1 MSGGPRSQAPSSQ
14 GPASQGRGVSR
25 RGFLGGLGLT
35 GAGLAVGAAAGASL
49 SSNGSAD
56 ESAAVTAFHGDRQAG
71 ITTPAQQRMMFGAF
85 DVAGADKAQL
95 RELLSRWSAAAAL
108 MTRGLPVGPTE
119 AAPGS
124 PPVDT
129 GEAVGLGPGGLT
141 ITVGFG
147 ASLFDGRFGLADHL
161 PDALAPLPPLPGDTV
176 LDPAISG
183 GDLCVQA
190 CASDP
195 QVAFHVLRNFARMG
209 RGTVTTRWMQEGFGR
224 ASSTSAD
231 QKTPRNLF
239 GFKDGTN
246 NTKTDDEFRD
256 WVWVDDSADQPWMQG
271 GSYLVTRKIAMS
283 IETWDS
289 DAIADQER
297 VFGRVKGSGAP
308 LGHTGEFDEISLTAP
323 GPDGTPAIDPNS
335 HVALAHPDNNAGVKL
350 LRRSYNYTGGINPAT
365 GHLDAGL
372 FFIAYQRDPHTQFAA
387 LQRQLGR
394 RDNLNEYIKHLS
406 SSVFACPPG
415 VRGGGDYWGSE
426 LLA

>member
-1 MSGGPRSQAPSSQ
+1 MRE
-14 GPASQGRGVSR
+14 VSR
-25 RGFLGGLGLT
+25 RALFGGLGL
-35 GAGLAVGAAAGASL
+35 GGLGLAVGAAGGAAL
-49 SSNGSAD
+49 T
-56 ESAAVTAFHGDRQAG
+56 SAADPDPDAVVTPFFGPRQSG

-85 DVAGADKAQL
+85 DVTTSDKAEL
-95 RELLSRWSAAAAL
+95 RALLTRWTAAAAL
-108 MTRGLPVGPTE
+108 MTRGEPVGPTE
-119 AAPGS
+119 AAPGA

-147 ASLFDGRFGLADHL
+147 ASLFDERFGLADRM
-161 PDALAPLPPLPGDTV
+161 PDALAPLPSLPGDTV
-176 LDPAISG
+176 LDPMISG

-190 CASDP
+190 CAANP
-195 QVAFHVLRNFARMG
+195 QVAFHVLRNFARIG
-209 RGTVTTRWMQEGFGR
+209 RGVVTLRWMQEGFGR
-224 ASSTSAD
+224 ASSTSVE
-231 QKTPRNLF
+231 QETPRNLF

-246 NTKTDDEFRD
+246 NTKTDEEFRD
-256 WVWVDDSADQPWMQG
+256 WVWADGADQPWMRD
-271 GSYLVTRKIAMS
+271 GSYLVTRKIAMN

-289 DAIADQER
+289 DAIGDQER

-308 LGHTGEFDEISLTAP
+308 LGHGHEFDAIDLSAA
-323 GPDGTPAIDPNS
+323 GPDGAPAIDPNS
-335 HVALAHPDNNAGVKL
+335 HVALAHPDNNGGVKL
-350 LRRSYNYTGGINPAT
+350 LRRSYNYTGGVNPAT

-387 LQRQLGR
+387 IQRQLGR

-415 VRGGGDYWGSE
+415 VQDEDDHWGRE

>member
-1 MSGGPRSQAPSSQ
+1 MSDAAHAPH
-14 GPASQGRGVSR
+14 ARGVSR

-35 GAGLAVGAAAGASL
+35 GAGAVVGAVAGASL
-49 SSNGSAD
+49 AGADAVD
-56 ESAAVTAFHGDRQAG
+56 ESAETTPFFGPRQAG

-85 DVAGADKAQL
+85 DVTGAGKAQL
-95 RELLSRWSAAAAL
+95 QELLATWTAAAAL
-108 MTRGLPVGPTE
+108 MTRGEPVGPTE

-129 GEAVGLGPGGLT
+129 GEAVGLGPSGLT

-147 ASLFDGRFGLADHL
+147 ASLFDDRFGLADRL

-176 LDPAISG
+176 LDPEISG

-190 CASDP
+190 CAADP

-209 RGTVTTRWMQEGFGR
+209 RGIVTLRWMQEGFGR

-231 QKTPRNLF
+231 QQTPRNLF

-256 WVWVDDSADQPWMQG
+256 WVWVDQGDQPWMRD

-289 DAIADQER
+289 DNIADQER

-308 LGHTGEFDEISLTAP
+308 LGHTGEFDAIDLAARGS
-323 GPDGTPAIDPNS
+323 DGKPAIDPNS
-335 HVALAHPDNNAGVKL
+335 HVALAHPDSNGGVKL
-350 LRRSYNYTGGINPAT
+350 LRRSYNYTGGVNPAT

-387 LQRQLGR
+387 MQRQLGR

-415 VRGGGDYWGSE
+415 VRGEDDYWGKG

>member
-1 MSGGPRSQAPSSQ
+1 MSP
-14 GPASQGRGVSR
+14 VSR

-35 GAGLAVGAAAGASL
+35 GAGLAVGAAAGVGL
-49 SSNGSAD
+49 SQAD
-56 ESAAVTAFHGDRQAG
+56 AAPSEITEFYGPRQAG

-85 DVAGADKAQL
+85 DVTGDDKAAL
-95 RELLSRWSAAAAL
+95 AELLAKWTAAAAL
-108 MTRGLPVGPTE
+108 MTRGEPVGPTE

-129 GEAVGLGPGGLT
+129 GEAVGLGPSDLT

-147 ASLFDGRFGLADHL
+147 ASLFDDRFGLAAKL
-161 PDALAPLPPLPGDTV
+161 PDALKPLPPLPGDTV

-190 CASDP
+190 CAADP

-209 RGTVTTRWMQEGFGR
+209 RGVVTLRWMQEGFGR

-231 QKTPRNLF
+231 QETPRNLF
-239 GFKDGTN
+239 GFKDGTA

-256 WVWVDDSADQPWMQG
+256 WVWVDQGDQPWMSD
-271 GSYLVTRKIAMS
+271 GSYLVTRKIAMN

-289 DAIADQER
+289 DNIADQER

-308 LGHTGEFDEISLTAP
+308 LGHSHEFDAIDLAAL
-323 GPDGTPAIDPNS
+323 GPDGEPAIDPNA
-335 HVALAHPDNNAGVKL
+335 HVALAHPDNNGGIKL
-350 LRRSYNYTGGINPAT
+350 LRRSYNYTGGVNPAT

-387 LQRQLGR
+387 MQRQLGR

-415 VRGGGDYWGSE
+415 VTGEGDYWGRQ

>member
-1 MSGGPRSQAPSSQ
+1 MSDGRT
-14 GPASQGRGVSR
+14 RGVSR

-35 GAGLAVGAAAGASL
+35 GAGLAVGAAAGA
-49 SSNGSAD
+49 GIASAVD
-56 ESAAVTAFHGDRQAG
+56 SGETPDADVATPFYGDRQAG

-85 DVAGADKAQL
+85 DLTTTDKAKLQD
-95 RELLSRWSAAAAL
+95 LLTRWTAAAAL
-108 MTRGLPVGPTE
+108 MARGEPVGPTD

-147 ASLFDGRFGLADHL
+147 ASLFDERFGLANRL

-176 LDPAISG
+176 LDSSISG

-190 CASDP
+190 CAADP

-209 RGTVTTRWMQEGFGR
+209 RGVVTLRWMQEGFGR

-231 QKTPRNLF
+231 QETPRNLF

-246 NTKTDDEFRD
+246 NTKTDEEFRD
-256 WVWVDDSADQPWMQG
+256 WVWVDDSADQPWMRD
-271 GSYLVTRKIAMS
+271 GSYLVTRKIAMN

-308 LGHTGEFDEISLTAP
+308 LGHTHEFDEISLTAP
-323 GPDGTPAIDPNS
+323 GPDGAPAIDPNS
-335 HVALAHPDNNAGVKL
+335 HVALAHPDSNGGVKL
-350 LRRSYNYTGGINPAT
+350 LRRSYNYTGGVNPAT

-415 VRGGGDYWGSE
+415 VREDGGYWGEE

>member
-1 MSGGPRSQAPSSQ
+1 MRE
-14 GPASQGRGVSR
+14 VSR
-25 RGFLGGLGLT
+25 RALFGGLGL
-35 GAGLAVGAAAGASL
+35 GGLGLAVGAAGGVAGGAAL
-49 SSNGSAD
+49 T
-56 ESAAVTAFHGDRQAG
+56 SAADPDPDAVVTPFFGPRQSG
-71 ITTPAQQRMMFGAF
+71 ITTPAQQRMMFGTF
-85 DVAGADKAQL
+85 DVTTSDKAEL
-95 RELLSRWSAAAAL
+95 RDLLARWTAAAAL
-108 MTRGLPVGPTE
+108 MTRGEPVGPTD
-119 AAPGS
+119 AATGA

-147 ASLFDGRFGLADHL
+147 ASLFDARFGLASRM
-161 PDALAPLPPLPGDTV
+161 PDALAPLPSLPGDTV

-190 CASDP
+190 CAANP
-195 QVAFHVLRNFARMG
+195 QVAFHVLRNFARIG
-209 RGTVTTRWMQEGFGR
+209 RGVVTLRWMQEGFGR
-224 ASSTSAD
+224 ASSTSVE
-231 QKTPRNLF
+231 QETPRNLF

-246 NTKTDDEFRD
+246 NTKTDEEFQD
-256 WVWVDDSADQPWMQG
+256 WVWADGADQPWMRD
-271 GSYLVTRKIAMS
+271 GSYLVTRKIAMN

-289 DAIADQER
+289 DAIGDQER

-308 LGHTGEFDEISLTAP
+308 LGHGHEFDAIDLAAA
-323 GPDGTPAIDPNS
+323 GPDGAPAIDPNS
-335 HVALAHPDNNAGVKL
+335 HVALAHPDSNGGVKL
-350 LRRSYNYTGGINPAT
+350 LRRSYNYTGGVNPAT

-387 LQRQLGR
+387 IQRRLGR

-415 VRGGGDYWGSE
+415 VQDEDDHWGRE